1 MAWTTFS
8 LMLLVDYEQTEV
20 KSILE
25 NEGEMKKMQDHVP
38 LEAITED
45 VEMALS
51 CRPGRVL
58 DMALPLPGSLH
69 SGPRMCLLQR
79 LYNHSCVEIAN
90 TYRLHKEIID
100 FYEWVRPQEYEAEVR
115 ADVLQ
120 RLNLE
125 FNRFEPG
132 RLVAFG
138 SYAAG
143 LYLPTGD
150 MDLVFLRN
158 NFKPGSYGP
167 NGLPPPPPKRM
178 LYRFADIIRDNK
190 LAQPGSLNMILHAKV
205 PIIKFVERLTG
216 LKIDLSFNNDSGIVA
231 NETFQKWKAAYPAMP
246 IIVSVVK
253 HFLMIRGL
261 NDVAVGGLGG
271 FSIICLVTSLVQ
283 HLPFATSPTN
293 LGQVLV
299 EFFNL
304 YGNLLN
310 REAVAIRLDPPGY
323 IDKVK
328 LPPSR

>member
-1 MAWTTFS
+1 M
-8 LMLLVDYEQTEV
+8 
-20 KSILE
+20 
-25 NEGEMKKMQDHVP
+25 
-38 LEAITED
+38 
-45 VEMALS
+45 
-51 CRPGRVL
+51 
-58 DMALPLPGSLH
+58 
-69 SGPRMCLLQR
+69 
-79 LYNHSCVEIAN
+79 
-90 TYRLHKEIID
+90 
-100 FYEWVRPQEYEAEVR
+100 
-115 ADVLQ
+115 LQ

-150 MDLVFLRN
+150 MDLVFLQN
-158 NFKPGSYGP
+158 KFKPGSYGP

-178 LYRFADIIRDNK
+178 LYKFADIIRDNR

-231 NETFQKWKAAYPAMP
+231 NETFEKWKVAYPAMP
-246 IIVSVVK
+246 VIVSVVK

-283 HLPFATSPTN
+283 HLPFTTSPTN

-304 YGNLLN
+304 YGNLLD

-323 IDKVK
+323 IDKVMTFFLSVEHTDALTDK
-328 LPPSR
+328 LQAPYLQQRQTKQIDHHRSKSTGEQHIRRHYGDRDNPGSLRHSS

>member
-1 MAWTTFS
+1 
-8 LMLLVDYEQTEV
+8 
-20 KSILE
+20 
-25 NEGEMKKMQDHVP
+25 MKMPHRVL
-38 LEAITED
+38 LEATTDD
-45 VEMALS
+45 VEMTLS

-58 DMALPLPGSLH
+58 NMVLPPPGSLH
-69 SGPRMCLLQR
+69 KGPRMCRLQR
-79 LYNHSCVEIAN
+79 SYDQSCVATAN
-90 TYRLHKEIID
+90 SHRLHKEIID

-115 ADVLQ
+115 ADALQ

-150 MDLVFLRN
+150 MDLVFLQN
-158 NFKPGSYGP
+158 KFKPGSYGP

-178 LYRFADIIRDNK
+178 LYKFADIIRDNR

-231 NETFQKWKAAYPAMP
+231 NETFEKWKAAYPAMP
-246 IIVSVVK
+246 VIVSVVK

-283 HLPFATSPTN
+283 HLPMATSPTN

-304 YGNLLN
+304 YGNLLD

-323 IDKVK
+323 IDKVRTFSLSIEHTDTLTDK
-328 LPPSR
+328 LQTPCLQQR